1 MKGEI
6 VDGTKSSALDL
17 DEHVVEKA
25 WKALD
30 DGLTVEIVWEALNL
44 TELYIILRMMG
55 HVLLVVEYIL
65 LKVRTNPLH
74 LIEQKFVQ
82 GTEVI
87 GGFLEEGKYK
97 LWQIFN
103 MYHISKGTV
112 IKVRR
117 QLTIESKKD
126 TGSYGN
132 FILGPDRTST
142 HPLVP
147 YVTGALTSSYC
158 C

>member
-6 VDGTKSSALDL
+6 VNGIKNSVFDL

-25 WKALD
+25 FEALD
-30 DGLTVEIVWEALNL
+30 DGFTVEIIWEALEL
-44 TELYIILRMMG
+44 IELYIILRIMG
-55 HVLLVVEYIL
+55 YLLLEAEYIL
-65 LKVRTNPLH
+65 LNVRTTPLH

-82 GTEVI
+82 AVKVI
-87 GGFLEEGKYK
+87 GGLLEKGKFR
-97 LWQIFN
+97 LWQIFK

-117 QLTIESKKD
+117 QLTMESKKD
-126 TGSYGN
+126 TELYGN
-132 FILGPDRTST
+132 FIMESDRTST

-147 YVTGALTSSYC
+147 HVTETLTSSYC

>member
-6 VDGTKSSALDL
+6 VNGIKNSVFDL

-25 WKALD
+25 SEALD
-30 DGLTVEIVWEALNL
+30 DGFTVEIIWEALEL
-44 TELYIILRMMG
+44 IELYIILRIMG
-55 HVLLVVEYIL
+55 HLLLEAEYTL
-65 LKVRTNPLH
+65 LNVRTNPLH

-82 GTEVI
+82 AVKII
-87 GGFLEEGKYK
+87 GGLLEKGKFQ

-126 TGSYGN
+126 TGLYGN
-132 FILGPDRTST
+132 FIRESDRTST
-142 HPLVP
+142 NPLVP
-147 YVTGALTSSYC
+147 HVTETLTSSYC

>member
-1 MKGEI
+1 MKGDFVNGI
-6 VDGTKSSALDL
+6 KNSVFDL

-25 WKALD
+25 RKALD
-30 DGLTVEIVWEALNL
+30 DGFTVEIIWEALEL
-44 TELYIILRMMG
+44 IELYIILRIMG
-55 HVLLVVEYIL
+55 HLLLEAEYTL
-65 LKVRTNPLH
+65 LNVRTNPLH

-82 GTEVI
+82 AVKVI
-87 GGFLEEGKYK
+87 GGLLEKGKFQ

-126 TGSYGN
+126 TGLYGN
-132 FILGPDRTST
+132 FIKESDRTST
-142 HPLVP
+142 RPLAP
-147 YVTGALTSSYC
+147 HVTETLTLSYC